1 MFELF
6 ISGAEWWDER
16 REMFFYTKDQTL
28 RLEHSLVSVSKW
40 ESKWEK
46 PFLEEVV
53 HSREESIDYVRCMCL
68 TQNVDPLVFK
78 GLTDDHL
85 RAVDQYVNARM
96 SATTFAAMSSTKAPS
111 QKITS
116 ELIYYWMILYHVPM
130 EAQKWH
136 LNRLLNLIR
145 ICEIKSEAPKKMSPK
160 EIRERNERLNE
171 ERKKKWKT
179 KG

>member
-1 MFELF
+1 MLELF
-6 ISGAEWWDER
+6 VPGAEWWDER

-46 PFLEEVV
+46 PFLDEPVRN
-53 HSREESIDYVRCMCL
+53 REESIDYVRCMCL
-68 TQNVDPLVFK
+68 TQNVDPLVFE
-78 GLTDDHL
+78 GLTDAHL
-85 RAVDQYVNARM
+85 EMIDRYINARM
-96 SATTFAAMSSTKAPS
+96 SATTFASISNVKAPA

-116 ELIYYWMILYHVPM
+116 ELIYYWMILYQVPM

-145 ICEIKSEAPKKMSPK
+145 ICEIKSSPPKKMSPK
-160 EIRERNERLNE
+160 EIQERNERLNE